1 MPICALTPTVR
12 IYEDFDKMSAKEVYF
27 NESGDKIIVKLLHDQ
42 SEILKSSSD
51 GAKNVTADDSAASST
66 ASNTTCDTNK
76 TKRPYRKFSDGRKR
90 STSNQVYKCS
100 KAFAETH
107 HNSTM
112 PSQTVSVRK
121 TSVGS
126 KQSGTTVSTSSNVA
140 TVIEP
145 VKLKQ
150 PYVSRRYLGGPS
162 TSSSAGGLRKQILTR
177 QSVSPSAIVD
187 DYDIIGTSL
196 STGYMQYQMSLLAV
210 PMPRDYGDASSDDL
224 SSEWDSDVPAERQ
237 SPKVNIILIYIT
249 SNKINSP
256 LIFYLKSSVGIYT
269 FD

>member
-51 GAKNVTADDSAASST
+51 GAKNFPTDDSATSSS
-66 ASNTTCDTNK
+66 ASNSAMTGDTSK
-76 TKRPYRKFSDGRKR
+76 TKRPHRKFSDGRKR
-90 STSNQVYKCS
+90 STSSQVYKCS

-112 PSQTVSVRK
+112 PSQTISVRK
-121 TSVGS
+121 NSVGS
-126 KQSGTTVSTSSNVA
+126 KQSGSIVSASSNVA
-140 TVIEP
+140 TVVEP

-150 PYVSRRYLGGPS
+150 PYVSRRYLSGP
-162 TSSSAGGLRKQILTR
+162 SSSAGGLRKQILTR

-237 SPKVNIILIYIT
+237 SPKVNKKILT
-249 SNKINSP
+249 
-256 LIFYLKSSVGIYT
+256 
-269 FD
+269 

>member
-42 SEILKSSSD
+42 SELAKSSSD
-51 GAKNVTADDSAASST
+51 DATKFPVADSATPTSASSI
-66 ASNTTCDTNK
+66 TCGDPSK

-90 STSNQVYKCS
+90 STSSQVYKCS
-100 KAFAETH
+100 KAFADSH
-107 HNSTM
+107 HNSSI
-112 PSQTVSVRK
+112 PSQAVSVRK

-126 KQSGTTVSTSSNVA
+126 KQSGSMAGTSSVNVA
-140 TVIEP
+140 TVSEP

-162 TSSSAGGLRKQILTR
+162 SASSSSAGGLRKQILTR
-177 QSVSPSAIVD
+177 QSVSPSTLVD
-187 DYDIIGTSL
+187 DYDTVGTSL
-196 STGYMQYQMSLLAV
+196 SSGYMQYQMSLLAV

-237 SPKVNIILIYIT
+237 SPKVNKKIFFYIHKT
-249 SNKINSP
+249 LREYVHLN
-256 LIFYLKSSVGIYT
+256 
-269 FD
+269 

>member
-42 SEILKSSSD
+42 SEMLKSSSD
-51 GAKNVTADDSAASST
+51 GAKNCQTDDSATPSSA
-66 ASNTTCDTNK
+66 ASNTTMTSDTSK

-90 STSNQVYKCS
+90 STSSQVYKCS

-107 HNSTM
+107 HNITM
-112 PSQTVSVRK
+112 PSQTISVRK

-126 KQSGTTVSTSSNVA
+126 KQSGSIVSTSSNVA
-140 TVIEP
+140 TVVEP
-145 VKLKQ
+145 IKLKQ

-187 DYDIIGTSL
+187 DFDIIGTSL

-237 SPKVNIILIYIT
+237 SPKVNIILIHIT
-249 SNKINSP
+249 R
-256 LIFYLKSSVGIYT
+256 
-269 FD
+269 

>member
-51 GAKNVTADDSAASST
+51 GAKNSSTDDSASPSSV
-66 ASNTTCDTNK
+66 SNATMPCDTSK
-76 TKRPYRKFSDGRKR
+76 AKRPYRKFSDGRKR

-121 TSVGS
+121 TSVG
-126 KQSGTTVSTSSNVA
+126 KQSGSIGSTSSSIA
-140 TVIEP
+140 TVVEP

-177 QSVSPSAIVD
+177 QSVSPSAVTD
-187 DYDIIGTSL
+187 EYDITGTSL

-237 SPKVNIILIYIT
+237 SPKVNTILT
-249 SNKINSP
+249 
-256 LIFYLKSSVGIYT
+256 
-269 FD
+269 